1 MAYGF
6 HYLQGEHQTRVIRLQ
21 KKVMQLV
28 MGLKWGDDEKDVS
41 VEWVVLHLAT
51 VSQLAHLLALKR
63 GKSRVD
69 LELARVAGMLHDI
82 GLLVNVGME
91 HKHAVNGY
99 EKAKSILREVGGFS
113 DEEIEVVASAV
124 AKHSEKDKVG
134 NWLEELMKD
143 ADVLDCTLHGSD
155 FSPFE
160 HHFKRV
166 KNLEKELGI
175 KLT

>member
-1 MAYGF
+1 MSYGF
-6 HYLQGEHQTRVIRLQ
+6 HYLQGENQTRVVKLQ
-21 KKVMQLV
+21 KKVMQCV

-41 VEWVVLHLAT
+41 VEWIVLHLAT

-63 GKSRVD
+63 GKSGED

-82 GLLVNVGME
+82 GLLVNMGME
-91 HKHAVNGY
+91 HKHAVNGD
-99 EKAKSILREVGGFS
+99 EKAKEILQEVGGFS
-113 DEEIEVVASAV
+113 DEEVKMITNAV
-124 AKHSEKDKVG
+124 TKHSEKDRVG

-143 ADVLDCTLHGSD
+143 ADVLDCSLHGSD

-166 KNLEKELGI
+166 KSLERELNI
-175 KLT
+175 KL